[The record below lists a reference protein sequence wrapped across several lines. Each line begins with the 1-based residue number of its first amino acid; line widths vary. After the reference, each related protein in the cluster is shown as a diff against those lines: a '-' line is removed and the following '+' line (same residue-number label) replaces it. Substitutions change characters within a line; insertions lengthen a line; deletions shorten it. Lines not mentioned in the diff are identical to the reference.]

1 MFNKDIEK
9 WILQNS
15 GKSEETENNSKQE
28 KMDDYTKENLP
39 KIVHHNEHNTWT
51 LKITS
56 KMACGGMCVTNVLR
70 TRWHYE
76 YSVNANDGMDDCIYI
91 YYPNL

>member
-39 KIVHHNEHNTWT
+39 KIVHHNEHNT
-51 LKITS
+51 
-56 KMACGGMCVTNVLR
+56 
-70 TRWHYE
+70 
-76 YSVNANDGMDDCIYI
+76 
-91 YYPNL
+91 